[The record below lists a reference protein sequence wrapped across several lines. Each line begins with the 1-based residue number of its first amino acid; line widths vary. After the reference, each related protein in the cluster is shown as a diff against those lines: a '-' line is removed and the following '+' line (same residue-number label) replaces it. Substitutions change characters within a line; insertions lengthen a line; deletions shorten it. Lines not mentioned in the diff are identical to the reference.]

1 MVIYL
6 LRVNV
11 ILSILFLL
19 SCVIKH
25 TNTYKKNYYKGLCIA
40 TLLAVFPFKGG
51 LFMEKLNC
59 SVVWDVP
66 FPEPTDVIKTDHT
79 SSSFFTVVIV
89 LYLAVV
95 LFELGILIYKNAKAK
110 NYINRW
116 GIYIEDIT
124 VNEHKSIKAYKCYGI
139 YEPMLFGILKPQIIV
154 PIDQKEEDL
163 ALIYL
168 HETTHYRQKD
178 HFTRC
183 FLHILSILCWFNPF
197 VYLYLKNMIL
207 LSEISVDEQ
216 VVSLT
221 NQRYNYCKLLVDG
234 CFNSQNSSQFLRLF
248 SDKDFTIT
256 RIQAMYRSKN
266 NKSLFP
272 SLVVSL
278 ALLLT
283 VGTAGF
289 AFVTEPHTMQAFQT
303 QSVYN
308 GYSIKTEKIYLKEG
322 QEASLSF
329 SLDLSNDDSNKE
341 GEILE
346 IGYYIGNKKV
356 PLERD
361 RYTAET
367 LTITAP
373 EDGEYSFYINNWA
386 CNYIYTDNLE
396 IRK

>member
-1 MVIYL
+1 
-6 LRVNV
+6 
-11 ILSILFLL
+11 
-19 SCVIKH
+19 
-25 TNTYKKNYYKGLCIA
+25 
-40 TLLAVFPFKGG
+40 
-51 LFMEKLNC
+51 
-59 SVVWDVP
+59 
-66 FPEPTDVIKTDHT
+66 
-79 SSSFFTVVIV
+79 
-89 LYLAVV
+89 
-95 LFELGILIYKNAKAK
+95 
-110 NYINRW
+110 
-116 GIYIEDIT
+116 
-124 VNEHKSIKAYKCYGI
+124 
-139 YEPMLFGILKPQIIV
+139 
-154 PIDQKEEDL
+154 
-163 ALIYL
+163 
-168 HETTHYRQKD
+168 
-178 HFTRC
+178 
-183 FLHILSILCWFNPF
+183 
-197 VYLYLKNMIL
+197 
-207 LSEISVDEQ
+207 
-216 VVSLT
+216 
-221 NQRYNYCKLLVDG
+221 
-234 CFNSQNSSQFLRLF
+234 
-248 SDKDFTIT
+248 
-256 RIQAMYRSKN
+256 MYRSKN